1 MTPAEVVVV
10 MGVSGAGKTTIGR
23 ELANRT
29 GARFVEGDR
38 LHPPENVERMASG
51 VALDDRTRAPWL
63 DALAVEIATAH
74 DRGVPTVIAAS
85 VLRRSYRDRLRAAG
99 PVTFVLLAVEPD
111 ELRRRLEARE
121 HEFMPPALLDD
132 QLATLEPPGA
142 DETDV
147 AVVAPTGGVDTT
159 VDAVLDALGSG

>member
-1 MTPAEVVVV
+1 MNPDEVVVV

-23 ELANRT
+23 ELASRT

-63 DALAVEIATAH
+63 DALAGEIAAAH
-74 DRGVPTVIAAS
+74 ERGEATVIAAS
-85 VLRRSYRDRLRAAG
+85 VLRRAYRDRLRAAG
-99 PVTFVLLAVEPD
+99 PVTFVLLLVEPD
-111 ELRRRLEARE
+111 ELVRRLDERD
-121 HEFMPPALLDD
+121 HEFMPPGLLDD

-142 DETDV
+142 DEPDV
-147 AVVAPTGGVDTT
+147 VVVAPTGGIDST
-159 VDAVLDALGSG
+159 VDAVRDALGSG